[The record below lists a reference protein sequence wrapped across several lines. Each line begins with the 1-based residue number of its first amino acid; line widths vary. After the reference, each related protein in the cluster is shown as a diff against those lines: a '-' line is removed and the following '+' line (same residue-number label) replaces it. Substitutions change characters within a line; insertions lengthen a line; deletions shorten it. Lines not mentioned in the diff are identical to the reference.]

1 MEGITKLSKS
11 WSQYELQ
18 IPSRHLNLE
27 HFGIYLRKLVWDPS
41 IFKARNKNE

>member
-18 IPSRHLNLE
+18 IPSRYLNLE
-27 HFGIYLRKLVWDPS
+27 HFGIHLRKLGS
-41 IFKARNKNE
+41 KHIQSTE